1 MVNPVKKSQCHG
13 LERSAMVAMRTGSKS
28 EQNEQ
33 PNGIKKMT
41 NMFDPYMY
49 PNCIDLDV
57 KCEHEF
63 LTIRENYSRTDW
75 VPEAYHGQRGKV
87 IKSVFPK
94 AFITGSASFLLEFE
108 NEERMWISSLSVQEY
123 MFPEKMEK

>member
-1 MVNPVKKSQCHG
+1 MGRVGHSSLCTSDAFYD
-13 LERSAMVAMRTGSKS
+13 R
-28 EQNEQ
+28 
-33 PNGIKKMT
+33 KKMT

-49 PNCIDLDV
+49 PNSIDLDV

-123 MFPEKMEK
+123 MFPWEKKEKTSQGKNDY

>member
-1 MVNPVKKSQCHG
+1 
-13 LERSAMVAMRTGSKS
+13 MVAMRTGSKS

-41 NMFDPYMY
+41 NMFDPYKY

-63 LTIRENYSRTDW
+63 LTIRENYSRTDL
-75 VPEAYHGQRGKV
+75 VPEAYHGQKGKV

-123 MFPEKMEK
+123 MFPWEKKKMTHS

>member
-1 MVNPVKKSQCHG
+1 
-13 LERSAMVAMRTGSKS
+13 
-28 EQNEQ
+28 
-33 PNGIKKMT
+33 MT
-41 NMFDPYMY
+41 NMFDPYKY

-63 LTIRENYSRTDW
+63 LTIRENYSRTDL
-75 VPEAYHGQRGKV
+75 VPEAYHGQKGKV

-123 MFPEKMEK
+123 MFPWEKKENDTFIKNEVTLFVTGGQRKLKPDFRHRSTEQ

>member
-1 MVNPVKKSQCHG
+1 
-13 LERSAMVAMRTGSKS
+13 
-28 EQNEQ
+28 
-33 PNGIKKMT
+33 MT
-41 NMFDPYMY
+41 NMFDPYKY

-75 VPEAYHGQRGKV
+75 VPEAYHGQKGKV

-123 MFPEKMEK
+123 MFPWEKKENDSRHLHHSFLLLGTNYYYEACNGKLELIS

>member
-1 MVNPVKKSQCHG
+1 MN
-13 LERSAMVAMRTGSKS
+13 
-28 EQNEQ
+28 
-33 PNGIKKMT
+33 
-41 NMFDPYMY
+41 NMFDPYKY

-75 VPEAYHGQRGKV
+75 VPEAYHGQKGKV

-123 MFPEKMEK
+123 MFPWEKKENIKLQEQNE